1 MGRIG
6 HTLSPSVET
15 TFDRP
20 RSKQKTTARHDAR
33 GPIGLGLRAGV
44 VAALA
49 DPVSN
54 VARGERLNLGKASE
68 REGLLAAIGAF
79 LVWGALPAYLR
90 PLHGISALTIM
101 SHRLVG
107 CCVLVTAWLAIRG
120 ELGSV
125 RLALLNPTTRVRLM
139 GSAVL
144 ISSNWLIYVW
154 AVGTG
159 RVIDSSLGY
168 FINPLVNVLLGVLVL
183 DERLNRAQWV
193 SVAFAAAG
201 VAWLTALTGRLPWV
215 ALTLAV
221 TFGCYGLI
229 RKVIAVEPVAGL
241 AAETLLLTPLGLAW
255 LWREHLVGGGAFGG
269 ASLLRSSWL
278 LAGGLVTAVPLA
290 LFAFGAR
297 RIPYST
303 VGVAQYISP
312 SMQLALGVFLF
323 GEAFAPARAVGFAFI
338 WTALAIYA
346 GDGLLRA
353 PPRS

>member
-1 MGRIG
+1 MACWADCIWFACG
-6 HTLSPSVET
+6 PSLGLPIPY
-15 TFDRP
+15 RMW
-20 RSKQKTTARHDAR
+20 AR
-33 GPIGLGLRAGV
+33 GQ
-44 VAALA
+44 
-49 DPVSN
+49 
-54 VARGERLNLGKASE
+54 RLTLGKAGE

-79 LVWGALPAYLR
+79 LLWGALPAYLR
-90 PLHGISALTIM
+90 PLRGISALTIM

-107 CCVLVTAWLAIRG
+107 CCVLVSAWLAIRG

-125 RLALLNPTTRVRLM
+125 RLALLNPTTRARLL
-139 GSAVL
+139 GSAAL
-144 ISSNWLIYVW
+144 ISTNWLIYVW

-159 RVIDSSLGY
+159 RVVDSSLGY
-168 FINPLVNVLLGVLVL
+168 FVNPLVNVLLGVLVL
-183 DERLNRAQWV
+183 EERLNRAQWV
-193 SVAFAAAG
+193 SVAFGAAG
-201 VAWLTALTGRLPWV
+201 VAWLTVSTGRLPWV

-255 LWREHLVGGGAFGG
+255 LWREHLVGAGAFGG
-269 ASLLRSSWL
+269 ASLLRSAWL

-290 LFAFGAR
+290 FFSFGAR

-312 SMQLALGVFLF
+312 SIQLALGVFLF
-323 GEAFAPARAVGFAFI
+323 GEAFPPARAVGFAFI

-353 PPRS
+353 PPGN